1 MSGHRAIIR
10 IDEELCNGCGACLPS
25 CAEGALRIENGKLR
39 LIADKLCD
47 GLGACLGSCPRGA
60 LSLELREAAPF
71 EDPAASV
78 CPSARPASGEAAARG
93 AWPIKLALVPPD
105 APFLQGADIFLTADC
120 APGACT
126 SFHARRGGSGPL
138 LLCCPRLEDRQ
149 TMTQRLAALIRAM
162 DGAGETVVMVT
173 LDCGEETTY
182 AADTRT
188 EKTSEDTRSSAAS
201 QRTHLLAGAQP
212 VVQSVQ
218 APQVRGV
225 AVLCQGG
232 GNAGTQRRITE
243 LVSALTGVGASHI
256 TVNKMQS

>member
-1 MSGHRAIIR
+1 MTAMDSLLFITWNPDLFAFHLGSFGVRWYS
-10 IDEELCNGCGACLPS
+10 LCWCF
-25 CAEGALRIENGKLR
+25 ALLAAYVLVQR
-39 LIADKLCD
+39 LYRRQHIADKLFD

-149 TMTQRLAALIRAM
+149 TMTQRLAALIRAANPASFIITRM
-162 DGAGETVVMVT
+162 EVPCCGIPELLAAARREAGSDIPVSVVM
-173 LDCGEETTY
+173 LD
-182 AADTRT
+182 
-188 EKTSEDTRSSAAS
+188 RSGNEIRALQPLRDKPAS
-201 QRTHLLAGAQP
+201 D
-212 VVQSVQ
+212 
-218 APQVRGV
+218 
-225 AVLCQGG
+225 
-232 GNAGTQRRITE
+232 I
-243 LVSALTGVGASHI
+243 
-256 TVNKMQS
+256 

>member
-126 SFHARRGGSGPL
+126 SFHARRGGSGPDVSR
-138 LLCCPRLEDRQ
+138 CC
-149 TMTQRLAALIRAM
+149 
-162 DGAGETVVMVT
+162 
-173 LDCGEETTY
+173 
-182 AADTRT
+182 
-188 EKTSEDTRSSAAS
+188 SAAP
-201 QRTHLLAGAQP
+201 GWK
-212 VVQSVQ
+212 
-218 APQVRGV
+218 
-225 AVLCQGG
+225 
-232 GNAGTQRRITE
+232 
-243 LVSALTGVGASHI
+243 TGRP
-256 TVNKMQS
+256 